1 MLDRKPAGG
10 FQMPTQDTSEIR
22 EKILSLIKS
31 RGPSLPVHIAG
42 EVGLS
47 VLFASAFL
55 SELLSEKRIKIS
67 NMKIGNSPLYLISGQ
82 EEMLENF
89 SRYLKSRERDAFLLL
104 KEKKFL
110 EDSRQEPSI
119 RVALR
124 AIRDFAIPFRKPG
137 TEDLFWRY
145 FMTPASEFKEKPQVK
160 IQQLKPAQKS
170 KELNEKIKVK
180 QAKKPAK
187 RTSQRKGDRFFNQV
201 KNFLAKKQIQ
211 ILSIE
216 GLGKNSLN
224 IKVRENNR
232 EYLIV
237 AYNKKR
243 VNEEDIDKAYKKA
256 SEINLPYKILSLD
269 EPFKKI
275 KNLIKAI
282 KRLESLE
289 KIE

>member
-1 MLDRKPAGG
+1 
-10 FQMPTQDTSEIR
+10 MPTQDTSEIR
-22 EKILSLIKS
+22 DKILSLIKN

-67 NMKIGNSPLYLISGQ
+67 HMKIGNSPLYLIQGQ

-89 SRYLKSRERDAFLLL
+89 SQYLKSRERDAFLLL

-110 EDSRQEPSI
+110 EDSKQEPSI

-124 AIRDFAIPFRKPG
+124 AIRDFAIPFRKPE
-137 TEDLFWRY
+137 TENLFWRY
-145 FMTPASEFKEKPQVK
+145 FMIPISEFKEKPQIK
-160 IQQLKPAQKS
+160 IQQLKTTQKS
-170 KELNEKIKVK
+170 KELNIFDKKSKEPEKIKVK
-180 QAKKPAK
+180 QTKKPTK
-187 RTSQRKGDRFFNQV
+187 RKTFQRKGDRFFN
-201 KNFLAKKQIQ
+201 KIKDFLAKKQIQ

-216 GLGKNSLN
+216 GIGKNNLN

-232 EYLIV
+232 EYLVV

-243 VNEEDIDKAYKKA
+243 INEDDIDKAYKKA
-256 SEINLPYKILSLD
+256 SEINLPYKILSLG

-275 KNLIKAI
+275 KNLVKAI
-282 KRLESLE
+282 KKLESLE